1 MCCYCCREKLFCQSL
16 AKLKED
22 VVKANTLVRE
32 ANFLVQEMAKPIEF
46 SVTLQIPASNLS
58 PNRRVTI
65 LFCCH
70 IICMHYPLEQSHC
83 ITDETFLLGNSS
95 LLVKNTTCVWNSL
108 PADLRL
114 ETNTAVFKRKLK
126 SYLFCSAFIQ

>member
-1 MCCYCCREKLFCQSL
+1 MNVCCVREKLFCQSL

-58 PNRRVTI
+58 PNRRVTEHS
-65 LFCCH
+65 LF
-70 IICMHYPLEQSHC
+70 SHFYVC
-83 ITDETFLLGNSS
+83 
-95 LLVKNTTCVWNSL
+95 
-108 PADLRL
+108 A
-114 ETNTAVFKRKLK
+114 A
-126 SYLFCSAFIQ
+126 

>member
-1 MCCYCCREKLFCQSL
+1 MNMCCVREKLFCQSL

-58 PNRRVTI
+58 PNRRVTEHG
-65 LFCCH
+65 LF
-70 IICMHYPLEQSHC
+70 SHFYVC
-83 ITDETFLLGNSS
+83 
-95 LLVKNTTCVWNSL
+95 
-108 PADLRL
+108 A
-114 ETNTAVFKRKLK
+114 A
-126 SYLFCSAFIQ
+126 

>member
-1 MCCYCCREKLFCQSL
+1 MCCVFCRRREKLFCQSL

-58 PNRRVTI
+58 PNRRVT
-65 LFCCH
+65 
-70 IICMHYPLEQSHC
+70 
-83 ITDETFLLGNSS
+83 GS
-95 LLVKNTTCVWNSL
+95 LLSTHFSS
-108 PADLRL
+108 
-114 ETNTAVFKRKLK
+114 TAVDE
-126 SYLFCSAFIQ
+126 SN

>member
-1 MCCYCCREKLFCQSL
+1 LQGEVVLSESGLLVSDMIAVVVAGRSCSVRVCIVSFRYDCNCCCREKLFCQSL

-58 PNRRVTI
+58 PNRRVAI
-65 LFCCH
+65 YRC
-70 IICMHYPLEQSHC
+70 
-83 ITDETFLLGNSS
+83 FLHTLQ
-95 LLVKNTTCVWNSL
+95 LLVQPTKT
-108 PADLRL
+108 
-114 ETNTAVFKRKLK
+114 
-126 SYLFCSAFIQ
+126 FIYTWICFTLGT

>member
-1 MCCYCCREKLFCQSL
+1 MCRGFCQCREKLFCQSL

-58 PNRRVTI
+58 PNRRVTR
-65 LFCCH
+65 
-70 IICMHYPLEQSHC
+70 
-83 ITDETFLLGNSS
+83 S
-95 LLVKNTTCVWNSL
+95 LLSTDFSS
-108 PADLRL
+108 
-114 ETNTAVFKRKLK
+114 TA
-126 SYLFCSAFIQ
+126 IDM